1 MTYKILILRR
11 PRSGRLEGRTRII
24 QQTETR
30 PHATKLRCTGE
41 IPILPTISRGQ
52 SRPETELPMRG
63 PRLDRIDRRILQL
76 LQANGRMTNIA
87 LARRV
92 GISPPPCLR
101 RMRALEAAGLI
112 RGYHADLAPEALGFA
127 VTVFAQIG
135 LASQAERDLKAFE
148 TLVLSWPEV
157 REAHMLAGETDFLLK
172 IVAPDWDSYQR
183 FLSVKL
189 TSAPNVNQVKSALVL
204 RVSKSVPGVPLAE
217 EPDVEAPAVLSETVG
232 LARTR

>member
-1 MTYKILILRR
+1 
-11 PRSGRLEGRTRII
+11 
-24 QQTETR
+24 
-30 PHATKLRCTGE
+30 
-41 IPILPTISRGQ
+41 
-52 SRPETELPMRG
+52 MRG

-148 TLVLSWPEV
+148 DLVVSWPEV

-183 FLSVKL
+183 FLSAKL
-189 TSAPNVNQVKSALVL
+189 TAAPNVAHVKSALVL
-204 RVSKSVPGVPLAE
+204 RASKSAPGVPL
-217 EPDVEAPAVLSETVG
+217 DDSDEANAPHPVPASGERVRG
-232 LARTR
+232 